1 MNITRDIVL
10 DLLPL
15 YLADEASKD
24 TRTAIESFLQEDTEL
39 ARRVADMEMPRMQ
52 EVPKTT
58 SKEAEMEA
66 YKKANLVMTIRTI
79 ALAVIIAG
87 TLLALVLIV
96 PVIYM
101 VVR

>member
-15 YLADEASKD
+15 YLADEASGD
-24 TRTAIESFLQEDTEL
+24 TRTAIETYLQEDTDL
-39 ARRVADMEMPRMQ
+39 ARAVAEMEMPRMQ
-52 EVPKTT
+52 EVPETM
-58 SKEAEMEA
+58 SKEAELAA

-101 VVR
+101 MVR